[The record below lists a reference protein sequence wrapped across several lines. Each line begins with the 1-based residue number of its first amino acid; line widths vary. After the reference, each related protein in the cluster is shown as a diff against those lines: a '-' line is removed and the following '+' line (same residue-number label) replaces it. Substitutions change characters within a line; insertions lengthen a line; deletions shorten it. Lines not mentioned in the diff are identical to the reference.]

1 MKKLLAIGL
10 ILSFA
15 TSAAFA
21 VTEEEARE
29 ARRARA
35 ETVNSS
41 AMGFLTS
48 ESRVGKNCKAAT
60 KAAGA
65 VLLNISNGYGINAS
79 LVFSLQSQELIPN
92 VYTVTL
98 NEDLKDLPKAVYEM
112 TVEKTDT
119 ACVIKSVVQ
128 K

>member
-15 TSAAFA
+15 SSAFA
-21 VTEEEARE
+21 VTEDEARE
-29 ARRARA
+29 QRLQYA
-35 ETVNSS
+35 ERMNSS

-65 VLLNISNGYGINAS
+65 VLVNISNGYGINAS
-79 LVFSLQSQELIPN
+79 LVFSLQSQELTPN

-98 NEDLKDLPKAVYEM
+98 NEDLKDLPQAVYEM
-112 TVEKTDT
+112 TVEKTDS